1 MKRSVM
7 LVSAL
12 AAAILV
18 GCGGGVGTDTQAPQ
32 ASAQVIQGAPAQP
45 PEIKKMLMGGTP
57 RVMQGASAIV
67 QNEDIVT
74 IAGYRDLYTVSKDQ
88 QSGLVTVTQK
98 LTGEQQTF
106 KNPSLIKFFDY
117 YTSFDT
123 NGSAGQVYRLYQAAF
138 NRKPDLPGLG
148 FWIYAAANGRS
159 LNEIADG
166 FLNSDEFKRTYGAT
180 ITDSVYVNQLYLN
193 VLHRNGED
201 AGVKWWG
208 QVLAGG
214 TPRNSVITG
223 FSESDENKNNVNPG
237 LINGF
242 DYVPFNTGH
251 ITPKMSSYENKVA
264 AAVAVGSQVL
274 PAEVAGGNAAAYA
287 DFFQDGTYSLVTH
300 TLDYFVNGKIDPT
313 RYGSIHFYKR
323 DAAGKWIDNTASLL
337 KDTKGCIH
345 PRKAVVADLN
355 NDGKPDVFFA
365 CHGVDAPP
373 YAGEQP
379 HVLMSQTDGTYK
391 NVTLPLT
398 CFCHAAATIDS
409 KSTGYADI
417 LVTDNSVQL
426 TPFFLKNNRDGTFA
440 IDKTRLPD
448 FTKRAIAS
456 VELVNFGSGKYD
468 VWFGGEDS
476 GPNAVNVRNTMIIQ
490 NDGNDSFV
498 NTKVTPLPVSIDYG
512 FPLDMVVNGGT
523 MYLLRTNIEG
533 GPANYGKNYYTTSA
547 IQKIDLNTLISSI
560 TYTHTGTYSNGMY
573 WVNWLIPVGNGVGSF
588 DATYNITITNN

>member
-1 MKRSVM
+1 MF
-7 LVSAL
+7 
-12 AAAILV
+12 AAILV
-18 GCGGGVGTDTQAPQ
+18 GCGGGGSQAP
-32 ASAQVIQGAPAQP
+32 STSSQVVQGAPEQP
-45 PEIKKMLMGGTP
+45 PEIKRMLQGGTP
-57 RVMQGASAIV
+57 RVMQGAAAAAPV
-67 QNEDIVT
+67 VTDVVT
-74 IAGYRDLYTVSKDQ
+74 ITGYRANYTINKNQ
-88 QSGLVTVTQK
+88 QTGVVTVTNNS
-98 LTGEQQTF
+98 TNEVQTYQ
-106 KNPSLIKFFDY
+106 NPNLIKFVDY
-117 YTSFDT
+117 YTTFDT

-138 NRKPDLPGLG
+138 NRKPDPAGLG
-148 FWIYAAANGRS
+148 FWIYANQNGHDMLDIAN
-159 LNEIADG
+159 G
-166 FLNSDEFKRTYGAT
+166 FLNSDEFKRTYG
-180 ITDSVYVNQLYLN
+180 DNVVNVAYTNLLYQN
-193 VLHRNGED
+193 VLHRTGEK
-201 AGVKWWG
+201 AGVDWWTAA
-208 QVLAGG
+208 LDRG
-214 TPRNSVITG
+214 TPRTNVITG

-242 DYVPFNTGH
+242 DYIPFNTGH
-251 ITPKMSSYENKVA
+251 IAPKMSSYENKVTA
-264 AAVAVGSQVL
+264 AATVGSQVL
-274 PAEVAGGNAAAYA
+274 PAEVAGGNAAAFA

-323 DAAGKWIDNTASLL
+323 DAAGKWVDNTAALL

-379 HVLMSQTDGTYK
+379 HVLMSQADGTYK

-417 LVTDNSVQL
+417 LVTDNSIQL

-456 VELVNFGSGKYD
+456 VELVNFGTGKYD

-498 NTKVTPLPVSIDYG
+498 NTKVTPLPASIDYG
-512 FPLDMVVNGGT
+512 FPLDMVVNGGN

-547 IQKIDLNTLISSI
+547 IQKINLNTLTSSI

-573 WVNWLIPVGNGVGSF
+573 WVNWLIPVGSDVESF
-588 DATYNITITNN
+588 DATYNIKITNN